1 MENLDNTVK
10 LSDAIVPFPTDPLPN
25 AAEIREIKSL
35 SQDETLNYLP
45 QSATHDVLKLIA
57 VAFDVFDRSLLGM
70 NISHEHAG
78 EFRGKWGSKLSVPR

>member
-35 SQDETLNYLP
+35 SQGETLNYLP
-45 QSATHDVLKLIA
+45 QSATHDDEA
-57 VAFDVFDRSLLGM
+57 RRSETDCG
-70 NISHEHAG
+70 G
-78 EFRGKWGSKLSVPR
+78 F